1 MLSCYSY
8 GFVTFENH
16 EDAERIMRK
25 EVWLLSVQQCDCAD
39 AVEMQSGMYELCWIN
54 V

>member
-1 MLSCYSY
+1 MLSLRNLFFYGNSY

-25 EVWLLSVQQCDCAD
+25 EV
-39 AVEMQSGMYELCWIN
+39 
-54 V
+54 